1 MHVPRKSG
9 RNWIYIYYRKLEAES
24 ALVSAEPAESA
35 LIMLDKLMSRV
46 LPTCCLIC
54 AMQKYIWGSAVVFY
68 LRNNEWHRLNQRLE
82 ATKTFLRHSEL
93 MLRVQST
100 LPIIFELGIAIN
112 CIRPVHV
119 SDTCG
124 NEPNWAILHFE
135 RYGSIPDLSDI
146 AHLQDAKGVTGAV
159 EYHMVSACV
168 SL

>member
-1 MHVPRKSG
+1 
-9 RNWIYIYYRKLEAES
+9 
-24 ALVSAEPAESA
+24 
-35 LIMLDKLMSRV
+35 
-46 LPTCCLIC
+46 
-54 AMQKYIWGSAVVFY
+54 
-68 LRNNEWHRLNQRLE
+68 
-82 ATKTFLRHSEL
+82 

-159 EYHMVSACV
+159 EGPVSYGVCV
-168 SL
+168 CFSLREGPD